1 MPTASAPFLALPD
14 GSKALVAIAAAAL
27 VATVVFL
34 GVAWR
39 AVSVE
44 AVAAWQESQEQ
55 AVAAQAAH
63 LGISLSLLQA
73 VANGVD
79 THALDSDDPDGWI
92 SAQVARSSGPLPGLR
107 LMIQGP
113 DGAVVAD
120 SNRAGPRAD
129 HPHPD
134 GLSRDLVHCEG
145 CDDNGFMV
153 ASAPADAAGRRAVA
167 QIAPI
172 YFSQVLREPW
182 SWVMDARGMIIA
194 HADPYQVGTRPFDA
208 DRDDPAL
215 TRMRRQAAAGISGAA
230 MYQWTHDDGSTDHRL
245 AAFAPIPGG
254 PPGWAVAS
262 SDTREAA
269 FENVDHALSVLAGG
283 TAAALF
289 MAGALGGLVV
299 VVQRRAATAREAM
312 LHERVS
318 LTQAAAHSERLAM
331 LGTMT
336 AGVAHDLRSPLSA
349 LQIAVELLQETDD
362 LDERDELLADSRLA
376 LDRLRR
382 FSGDLTRFSRGPDA
396 KDTSSEPCHCVQVAV
411 RLLGPRVRSGK
422 DLRIDLPDR
431 LPRVGMGEQ
440 RLSQVL
446 MNLLDNGAQVA
457 HRIDVGAA
465 SDGQTVRLWVEDTGP
480 GIDPAVATTLFDAFV
495 TTKPAG
501 EGTGL
506 GLYLCRRFVEEAGGT
521 LTVQRG
527 ALGGAR
533 FEIAV
538 PVVSMGEAPAP
549 TALSLAS

>member
-1 MPTASAPFLALPD
+1 MSNSSSTRPRTPL
-14 GSKALVAIAAAAL
+14 GSTALVAAAATAL
-27 VATVVFL
+27 VATVAFL
-34 GVAWR
+34 GIAGR
-39 AVSVE
+39 AVSDE
-44 AVAAWQESQEQ
+44 AVAAWQHSQEQ

-79 THALDSDDPDGWI
+79 TGALDPDDPDAWVQAL
-92 SAQVARSSGPLPGLR
+92 SARADDQLPGLR

-113 DGAVVAD
+113 DGAVLAD
-120 SNRAGPRAD
+120 SDRSGPAAD
-129 HPHPD
+129 HPHPP
-134 GLSRDLVHCEG
+134 GLSRGLVHCAG
-145 CDDNGFMV
+145 CEDNGFMV
-153 ASAPADAAGRRAVA
+153 ATAPPDAAGRRAVA

-208 DRDDPAL
+208 TRDDPAL
-215 TRMRRQAAAGISGAA
+215 TRMRRQAAAGGAGAA
-230 MYQWTHDDGSTDHRL
+230 LYDWTHDDGTVEHRL
-245 AAFAPIPGG
+245 AAFAPIPAG
-254 PPGWAVAS
+254 PPGWSVAT

-269 FENVDHALSVLAGG
+269 FEGVDQALHVMAGG
-283 TAAALF
+283 TAAALL
-289 MAGALGGLVV
+289 MAGALGALVITG
-299 VVQRRAATAREAM
+299 QRRAAAAREA
-312 LHERVS
+312 LLNERVTM
-318 LTQAAAHSERLAM
+318 TQAAAHSERLAM

-362 LDERDELLADSRLA
+362 LEERDELLVDARLA

-396 KDTSSEPCHCVQVAV
+396 RDASSEPGRCVDVAV

-422 DLRIDLPDR
+422 DLRVSLPDAM
-431 LPRVGMGEQ
+431 PRVGIGEQ

-457 HRIDVGAA
+457 DRIDVGAA
-465 SDGQTVRLWVEDTGP
+465 VRGETVRLWVEDAGP
-480 GIDPAVATTLFDAFV
+480 GIAPDVAETLFDAFV

-506 GLYLCRRFVEEAGGT
+506 GLFLCRRFLEEAGGT
-521 LTVQRG
+521 ITVTRG
-527 ALGGAR
+527 ELGGAR
-533 FEIAV
+533 FELTL
-538 PVVSMGEAPAP
+538 PVVEATADPAP
-549 TALSLAS
+549 LSMAS